1 MNNIIL
7 ELREKDKQT
16 TNYSNGDWGVNLNK
30 SVIIENG
37 DVIRL
42 SSAFV
47 DTTKISTQY
56 ITLAE
61 DTEISM
67 SFWLYN
73 INWKAT
79 GKCYGRQ
86 FTQAFAAGPD
96 PITDPIVPFPQGFI
110 NRQDGDPYFLCE
122 AIIESSDVVIITE
135 IKFEP
140 VELGDTWGDCFAVF
154 KYKKPLIN
162 ASSPYAPILPT
173 QQQEISLYIPPQDST
188 SSEYIYD
195 TSFAALASDGTTAFT
210 DAEILVIDETLTSK
224 PLREFRTRFTGI
236 TKLDMADLNNLPVA
250 GEQTFLLPVQN
261 NIRITIPAGKYLPQ
275 AICNLIND
283 SVVNFN
289 MADGIGQPT
298 GANIRD
304 PPSAP
309 ITTPPSTA
317 PQSIP
322 FDPSPLGLEDI
333 TYGNANGMPTF
344 TQSNYFPQT
353 TGPDYVKFPG
363 SDGAGNANWGN
374 IQIPDGT
381 NVLNGDMFMSN
392 YHPIEGD
399 TSDGNG
405 IKGGFQ
411 IFNYST
417 VFPNRQVG
425 DNDCTTEDDQLEAG
439 AGQQPTFIGA
449 SQFALEFN
457 TNNLFEFRY
466 LHTPLYLGTLG
477 GTGTQASDICNYR
490 IKMAKNNSWSQAANV
505 CGESLTSGQGAYG
518 SNAPFGAGYNN
529 NYKVRDSFSNAP
541 ASFNQPLEKYVGS
554 FGGICFSSLT
564 PHSFWAD
571 TLGFDLKEMRQDS
584 TGKITQKGILT
595 HYRLTQ
601 PTDVYQTG
609 AMNGLICMVNFKN
622 SRNNMP
628 PQRVDNA
635 AYPLNGNGIS
645 PILPM
650 FPFLYGVNAT
660 SGIAD
665 IDSVIIKSNAEWWKP
680 TDLSAFGDD
689 ENLGSWTTPLPTI
702 IGDETTSVKGSS
714 AKLLNLLDG
723 GYYLIEIDTKLQN
736 EMISSEKVDANIQ
749 GLVNRYYS
757 QNSYTSSDGSN
768 IEYTHRGEPMLLSS
782 VGCRILNPDHTL
794 ATVGGDSTIFLMI
807 TKRQAELMN
816 ALPVKQVDK
825 K

>member
-47 DTTKISTQY
+47 DTTEISTQY
-56 ITLAE
+56 ISIDEPL
-61 DTEISM
+61 EISM

-73 INWKAT
+73 INWQAK

-122 AIIESSDVVIITE
+122 AIIESFDVVIITE

-140 VELGDTWGDCFAVF
+140 FEVGDTWGDCFAVF
-154 KYKKPLIN
+154 KYRKALIN
-162 ASSPYAPILPT
+162 PTAPYAPTLPT
-173 QQQEISLYIPPQDST
+173 QELEISVYIPPQSPTST
-188 SSEYIYD
+188 EYIYES
-195 TSFAALASDGTTAFT
+195 SFAALRSDGTTAFT
-210 DAEILVIDETLTSK
+210 DDEILSIDETLTSK
-224 PLREFRTRFTGI
+224 PLREFSTRYTGI
-236 TKLDMADLNNLPVA
+236 TKLDMADLNNLPQD
-250 GEQTFLLPVQN
+250 GEQTFLIPVQN

-275 AICNLIND
+275 SICNLINAA
-283 SVVNFN
+283 VTNFD
-289 MADGIGQPT
+289 MSDGIGQAA
-298 GANIRD
+298 GATIRD
-304 PPSAP
+304 PPSTVQQAL
-309 ITTPPSTA
+309 
-317 PQSIP
+317 P
-322 FDPSPLGLEDI
+322 FNPSPLGLVDI
-333 TYGNANGMPTF
+333 SYGNAKGMPTF

-353 TGPDYVKFPG
+353 TGAEYLKFPG
-363 SDGAGNANWGN
+363 KTAGGAANWAN
-374 IQIPDGT
+374 IQIPNGT

-399 TSDGNG
+399 TSGGNG
-405 IKGGFQ
+405 IQGGVQ
-411 IFNYST
+411 IYNFST
-417 VFPNRQVG
+417 VYPNRETG
-425 DNDCTTEDDQLEAG
+425 DNDCTPDTTATEAG
-439 AGQQPTFIGA
+439 SGQQPTFIGA

-457 TNNLFEFRY
+457 TNNIFEFRY
-466 LHTPLYLGTLG
+466 LHTPLYLGKLG
-477 GTGTQASDICNYR
+477 GAGTQASDICNYR
-490 IKMAKNNSWSQAANV
+490 IRMAKNNGWSQQANV

-518 SNAPFGAGYNN
+518 SNSAFGDPYNN
-529 NYKVRDSFSNAP
+529 NYQVRDPTVGPP
-541 ASFNQPLEKYVGS
+541 ASFAAPISKFVGS
-554 FGGICFSSLT
+554 YGGICFSSLT
-564 PHSFWAD
+564 PHSFWID
-571 TLGFDLKEMRQDS
+571 KLGFDLKEMRQDKT

-595 HYRLTQ
+595 HYQLRP

-609 AMNGLICMVNFKN
+609 AMNDLICMVNFKN

-628 PQRVDNA
+628 SQRVSNA
-635 AYPLNGNGIS
+635 QLPTNGNGIS
-645 PILPM
+645 PILPI

-665 IDSVIIKSNAEWWKP
+665 IDSVIIKDSTEWWKP
-680 TDLSAFGDD
+680 VDTSAFGSDD
-689 ENLGSWTTPLPTI
+689 ENNGAWTIPSPTI
-702 IGDETTSVKGSS
+702 IGDETTSVK
-714 AKLLNLLDG
+714 ALDAQLLNLLDG

-794 ATVGGDSTIFLMI
+794 ARVGPDSTIFLMI

-816 ALPVKQVDK
+816 ALPVKQVNK